1 MNPYKFYQS
10 DVRPEGKIFIGSS
23 DIPVIIKT
31 KNSKIKKS
39 AYELWQEKTG
49 KVERWQGN
57 ELTQWGHELE
67 PLLIAQFIRGV
78 SDSKTAHRFKI
89 DYMLHQEWRDPK
101 KYNPATCFYPF
112 TECVHPQFEWMLAHA
127 DCIAFLNL
135 GKSAIL
141 EAKTGGYFARVRR
154 DGIEGFDLEDH
165 TASGVPSDVLLQVQW
180 QMLCYDIDMT
190 YVLLLVDDNKFH
202 VYEVPA
208 IKKWWPLM
216 IEKASYFYSCCINDT
231 PPQPEKYDDVKGL
244 FPEVKDKAIYMIG
257 EQAIIAGE
265 MLEEKKRIQKKI
277 KQLENRLDDI
287 NDAAG
292 LLMGESKYLYNGE
305 TNEKLFQQVIMKDQY
320 NPIHPST
327 IKKEAEEAFKIL
339 ESKGLIKKSDR
350 RFIR

>member
-1 MNPYKFYQS
+1 MNQYKFYQS
-10 DVRPEGKIFIGSS
+10 DVRPEGKLFIGSS

-39 AYELWQEKTG
+39 SYELWEEKTG
-49 KVERWQGN
+49 KAECWQGN
-57 ELTQWGHELE
+57 EATSWGSELE
-67 PLLIAQFIRGV
+67 PLLLAKFIREFANL
-78 SDSKTAHRFKI
+78 KTAYRFKI
-89 DYMLHQEWRDPK
+89 DYMLHQEYRK
-101 KYNPATCFYPF
+101 EKYIPATNFHPF
-112 TECVHPQFEWMLAHA
+112 TESVHPQFEWAIAHA
-127 DCIAFLNL
+127 DCIACNGFDKPFL
-135 GKSAIL
+135 I

-154 DGIEGFDLEDH
+154 DGIEGFDLDDH
-165 TASGVPSDVLLQVQW
+165 SSSGVPTDVLLQVQW

-202 VYEVPA
+202 VYEVSA

-216 IEKASYFYSCCINDT
+216 LEKASRFYNYCITDK

-244 FPEVKDKAIYMIG
+244 FPEVKDKAVYMIG
-257 EQAIIAGE
+257 EQAIIANE
-265 MLEEKKRIQKKI
+265 MLEEKKRIQEKMKRM
-277 KQLENRLDDI
+277 QNRLDDI

-292 LLMGESKYLYNGE
+292 LLIGESKYLYNGE

-320 NPIHPST
+320 NMIHPST